1 MPRFLLALACALV
14 ACVRGASAAPI
25 EEVMG
30 RRIASVRIEV
40 EGTASEDPTLVDL
53 VETRPGEPLDAREVR
68 ESIAHLFGLARFEDV
83 RVDATE
89 VEGGLALR
97 YELIPVHSVQRIAF
111 EGNAGLG
118 AGTLRRAVSERFGLS
133 PAAARRDEVVRFL
146 EQLYAD
152 NGYLHAAITP
162 RTHIEHQPE
171 RVTLIFQIEA
181 GPRLRISAVS
191 PEGNAVPSLE
201 AAVHRIGL
209 RAGEFY
215 DRRKVRSR
223 INEYLA
229 DVRERGYYEARGEH
243 KLVPTADGLSGTL
256 VLTLDTGPHITLVFE
271 GDPVPSRV
279 RDELVTVEREGSID
293 EDLLEDTAHGLEEYL
308 RSQGYRDADVTYTR
322 APRDGELAVVFRV
335 SRGLQYQVARVAVT
349 GNASVP
355 MAPLAPSMR
364 VQPNTPFVEDTLD
377 ADVAVVQ
384 ELYRSQGFGSAQVK
398 EEVSEDRAARP
409 VAVTVTLHVT
419 EGPRTLIESVS
430 LAGNRAFP
438 EGELRK
444 GLVSQPEKPFYEPQL
459 GRDREALASHYQNA
473 GYRAVTVTPAVTYN
487 ADRTRARVRF
497 DIGEGPQVFV
507 EHVIIVG
514 NEKTS
519 RETIRREITLN
530 PGDPL
535 GFDALSESRRRISA
549 LGLFRRVD
557 IRELAHGAQN
567 RRDLLVSVEEAP
579 ATTLGY
585 GGGLELSRRLVR
597 PPGAAAPDERIEVAP
612 RGFFEIGRRN
622 LFGRNRSVNLFTR
635 LSLRLRQDPTVSED
649 GQEPATD
656 FNEYRVFG
664 TYRQPRFFMG
674 TDLLASGFLEQG
686 ARTSFDFNRRG
697 ARAEIGRRFSRKM
710 SMSARYAIERTEVFN
725 RRFDAGDGET
735 REDERLIDRIFP
747 QVRLSTVSSAVIRD
761 SRDDPIGPTSGSL
774 FGIDTEVAGRTIGSE
789 VGFVK
794 SFVQAFRYRRV
805 PGRRGVVFAAGA
817 RLGLA
822 AGFARTVTRIGH
834 DGNPIV
840 EVVDDLPASERF
852 FAGGDTTVRGFSLDQ
867 LGTPATLDE
876 NGFPLG
882 GNAVVILNAEL
893 RLPVWRDLGAV
904 TFVDAG
910 NVFARVPDLAFGDL
924 RATAGFGLRYRS
936 PIGPLRVDLGF
947 KLDPR
952 ALPGGQQEKRTAL
965 HISLGQAF

>member
-1 MPRFLLALACALV
+1 
-14 ACVRGASAAPI
+14 
-25 EEVMG
+25 
-30 RRIASVRIEV
+30 
-40 EGTASEDPTLVDL
+40 
-53 VETRPGEPLDAREVR
+53 
-68 ESIAHLFGLARFEDV
+68 
-83 RVDATE
+83 
-89 VEGGLALR
+89 
-97 YELIPVHSVQRIAF
+97 
-111 EGNAGLG
+111 
-118 AGTLRRAVSERFGLS
+118 
-133 PAAARRDEVVRFL
+133 
-146 EQLYAD
+146 
-152 NGYLHAAITP
+152 
-162 RTHIEHQPE
+162 
-171 RVTLIFQIEA
+171 
-181 GPRLRISAVS
+181 
-191 PEGNAVPSLE
+191 
-201 AAVHRIGL
+201 
-209 RAGEFY
+209 
-215 DRRKVRSR
+215 
-223 INEYLA
+223 
-229 DVRERGYYEARGEH
+229 
-243 KLVPTADGLSGTL
+243 
-256 VLTLDTGPHITLVFE
+256 
-271 GDPVPSRV
+271 
-279 RDELVTVEREGSID
+279 
-293 EDLLEDTAHGLEEYL
+293 
-308 RSQGYRDADVTYTR
+308 
-322 APRDGELAVVFRV
+322 
-335 SRGLQYQVARVAVT
+335 
-349 GNASVP
+349 
-355 MAPLAPSMR
+355 
-364 VQPNTPFVEDTLD
+364 
-377 ADVAVVQ
+377 
-384 ELYRSQGFGSAQVK
+384 
-398 EEVSEDRAARP
+398 
-409 VAVTVTLHVT
+409 
-419 EGPRTLIESVS
+419 
-430 LAGNRAFP
+430 
-438 EGELRK
+438 
-444 GLVSQPEKPFYEPQL
+444 LVSQPEKPFYEPQL